1 MIYDTIIVGAGTAGC
16 VLANRLSEKS
26 THNVMLL
33 EAGGP
38 DRAIWI
44 SIPAG
49 FTKLMNSSTYN
60 WHFKTEPESYTHDR
74 QIPIPRGRTLGGT
87 SAINGMLVV
96 RGQPLD
102 YDSWAQAGNPG
113 WSWAE
118 VLPYFKKFES
128 FAGPNDGSRGTTGP
142 VSVHEY
148 GFRNE
153 LTLAALKAAQNE
165 GIPGNRDYNSGRQEG
180 FGYLQINQR
189 RGVRVSAAAAYL
201 DPIRNRSNLRIETH
215 AQVSRL
221 IFEGKRCVGVEYI
234 HSGQK
239 LTIRANRVVL
249 SAGAVQSPQ
258 VLELSGIGRPDVL
271 GAAGIDVVHALPG
284 VGENLRD
291 HYAPRLKWRVK
302 QAVTF
307 NERSRGL
314 PLAWEILK
322 YFTKREGLL
331 AVPASGMY
339 GFAKSRPC
347 LAAPDVQIS
356 FHLASYSTGLAKRML
371 DHEPGMTWAVYQLRP
386 DSTGSI
392 HISTSD
398 PLAAPKIR
406 PRFLSQDSDRRALV
420 DGMKLTRRIVENR
433 ALDAFRGLE
442 LSPGANVKSYDEWL
456 DFARGSGETA
466 FHVCGTCKMGR
477 GDDAVVDHE
486 LKVHGIENL
495 YVVDASIMPT
505 MISGNTN
512 APTLMIAEK
521 ASDLLRN

>member
-1 MIYDTIIVGAGTAGC
+1 MAC
-16 VLANRLSEKS
+16 
-26 THNVMLL
+26 
-33 EAGGP
+33 EAG
-38 DRAIWI
+38 
-44 SIPAG
+44 
-49 FTKLMNSSTYN
+49 
-60 WHFKTEPESYTHDR
+60 
-74 QIPIPRGRTLGGT
+74 
-87 SAINGMLVV
+87 
-96 RGQPLD
+96 
-102 YDSWAQAGNPG
+102 
-113 WSWAE
+113 
-118 VLPYFKKFES
+118 
-128 FAGPNDGSRGTTGP
+128 
-142 VSVHEY
+142 
-148 GFRNE
+148 
-153 LTLAALKAAQNE
+153 
-165 GIPGNRDYNSGRQEG
+165 RDV
-180 FGYLQINQR
+180 QR
-189 RGVRVSAAAAYL
+189 E
-201 DPIRNRSNLRIETH
+201 IT
-215 AQVSRL
+215 
-221 IFEGKRCVGVEYI
+221 
-234 HSGQK
+234 
-239 LTIRANRVVL
+239 
-249 SAGAVQSPQ
+249 
-258 VLELSGIGRPDVL
+258 
-271 GAAGIDVVHALPG
+271 
-284 VGENLRD
+284 
-291 HYAPRLKWRVK
+291 
-302 QAVTF
+302 
-307 NERSRGL
+307 GL